1 MTFEEFKK
9 KKNEGSL
16 INRNTQ
22 SLSNTKMSF
31 EEFKAKKQNGTL
43 MKTNNVTSAVDNKTP
58 RETITEKV
66 DKLWV
71 ENEKP
76 NVLAKQDLNSVKP
89 VNIADFVKQV
99 ENSEAGKRA
108 SLSIEADKLS
118 KQIQQKEQEYNK
130 ANNISDWN
138 KKNQAKTEI
147 GQELN
152 GLKEKLNATKTTLAE
167 LNRPND
173 KLLTAEEIAEYN
185 KNAPLSQKIDKA
197 IKYDIPKTA
206 EKIGRTV
213 LDLGANVAVGA
224 TNAVEGM
231 TDAVVGNLGAL
242 ASGVTSGFGLAPNEL
257 SEKIKKGAE
266 EFTKFNFSGEDILEE
281 KKNEGTGIYEPKIL
295 NWKVRDA
302 LNVISGMMTSA
313 AIGGMPAFV
322 ASAAGQNIEE
332 ALLDN
337 QSLNRAVIY
346 GDTAGVVEGLT
357 EKMFDAVKLLGG
369 GKFDKF
375 LPKGAISK
383 LVGGSAGEAIEEV
396 IADGINPVLKYFT
409 YEKGTYDMPSL
420 VEYLN
425 ILKEAA
431 FNGFTLGFIMKG
443 GQDISTPQIR
453 EQYKEEIYTAVDK
466 SKLPENIKETV
477 KEVMITPA
485 QAQINQDLQNLRNQ
499 NPQNV
504 NSTIQREN
512 VTGLPKMN
520 AQNQAQNS
528 SIEQSNVTLPTRTE
542 TAQNSNMEQITQTPN
557 LPTQKAQE
565 TLRSAKNDKFHK
577 GLEKFNSKKF
587 DDNDNI
593 VVLEETPLYLYNLG
607 YDSDKPIVLNMP
619 KLETIMKEPKG
630 TFEGKNQHGITM
642 DVIEQLPNA
651 IQNPLNVIRNPKFRD
666 RFVVITELTD
676 QYGDI
681 VIVPIEMNTN
691 GYIENIE
698 TDVNRIA
705 SVYGKENYDLAK
717 RDGLNSYI
725 ENNKNNI
732 VYDIDNDVTKNKSRV
747 IDPRLQLSS
756 TNNTASNNSINPN
769 DSSVNTEYAQN
780 NKNDTTYISP
790 VSDIQSATKFVEN
803 ATVNDIETLQKM
815 VDEAEKNPDR
825 IDLQFFAEKARA
837 KLEKLSREQVES
849 MLEEGI
855 NQNKISY
862 GDSIYRNLRRA
873 LGEKGYKY
881 VKENILDKLD
891 SAKLDNVNMKTEIAN
906 ELKSYVVDG
915 LGIKKGSKE
924 SELVQK
930 YGEKEITLDELK
942 EATPNWENV
951 VKADDWFRSKYD
963 ELIDR
968 INESR
973 AEIYPYIEEKIEATE
988 LELKVVKQQ
997 IKDIEENGT
1006 PNFKKDAE
1014 IRTQIENIQ
1023 NRIDSKTK
1031 ALEEAKNK
1039 NTLKYK
1045 NNLRIKNE
1053 AEQRLGDLNDLL
1065 EIRTENK
1072 LYKLTEKAEK
1082 LQNILDSEELW
1093 RGKRIPKRKDY
1104 YRHFQEMTEGF
1115 EALGNILSTP
1125 SEISNNLSGISENT
1139 KPSSKWLGL
1148 AQRRLTNKT
1157 KYDAVGGFLNY
1168 LDSASYAINIDP
1180 EIKRIRDFTEEI
1192 RNATQD
1198 NTANRLIEYLT
1209 DYANDLAGKTNP
1221 MDRYIQK
1228 VIPGGRKTMK
1238 AISWVTNRIKSNAV
1252 LGNFNSAAAQIL
1264 NIPQGLADIKNP
1276 KNIAIGFWETLAGDK
1291 DGKYKNSQFI
1301 TERFNSDV
1309 YSQFNERL
1317 IDQPKKFATWLLGAL
1332 DEFGTK
1338 TIWNGEYSKAV
1349 DIGIKDPTRYAD
1361 YRTRDLVAG
1370 RGIGELSLNQRSKTI
1385 GLLAPFTVEVSN
1397 YWGVVKDFISAKD
1410 FGGLVLLQVFA
1421 FLFNKGLEELGLSA
1435 GVFDLI
1441 DALIDAWNTEG
1452 GIDKKAGRVA
1462 GEFLSN
1468 TMFGQ
1473 QIAGV
1478 YPENG
1483 ADLGF
1488 YQLPTRSE
1496 LFGDA
1501 DPTRMGTGSVLSKAI
1516 SNPVTSVVLPWGGT
1530 QLNKT
1535 TQGLSTFAKGGA
1547 YSKDSEGKEKLKYPV
1562 EQNLENFAKSALFGK
1577 WSTEGA
1583 KRYID
1588 SGFKALSANQ
1598 TEGYKKAKKAGIT
1611 DEQFY
1616 NAYNAQKKVEGLG
1629 DLTSLVK
1636 KNEIDKAT
1644 KGLSQS
1650 KRKILYETFN
1660 IAKGEWDNSK
1670 IVYPYEIKAQK
1681 EKIAREKLKTKKK

>member
-1 MTFEEFKK
+1 MATSYRERAL
-9 KKNEGSL
+9 NS
-16 INRNTQ
+16 IN
-22 SLSNTKMSF
+22 
-31 EEFKAKKQNGTL
+31 KQT
-43 MKTNNVTSAVDNKTP
+43 KTNDVKSNISSYRQRALNSNNKINQPTQ
-58 RETITEKV
+58 TVTEKM
-66 DKLWV
+66 DSLWV
-71 ENEKP
+71 ESTAPNALQKQNINATVKPLNISNFVNDIEKQQTKP
-76 NVLAKQDLNSVKP
+76 NMNVDVNPINVSDFVTEIKTPKPKQNINIAVKPIDINNYAIPKTELNRIGQEIKAEKERWDNLPIQDKIAEPFRNIGANFTHGDLSIKENMAWNEYRAKQDEATLKKAQEATKAREDFEATNDRIGKGNALTKEFAQYLPQLGGQLKSGLGGAVAGAGAGALGGAGVALVAGQLGPQVALPEEIATVPAGVVTGGIWGGRGGYVAGTAKYSYDMMAGSAYKSLLDMGVPNEVALELSGDEALINSLIEGGGAIVDLITLGVGKLATKGGTTAAKEVAKNRLLAAAKAYGLNLV
-89 VNIADFVKQV
+89 
-99 ENSEAGKRA
+99 SEPLEEMAQEKV
-108 SLSIEADKLS
+108 SIETEKKAANMTGIERNATEEEDWERIKGAGETAIKVSAVSGGLNAGGNY
-118 KQIQQKEQEYNK
+118 I
-130 ANNISDWN
+130 ANNIT
-138 KKNQAKTEI
+138 KNI
-147 GQELN
+147 N
-152 GLKEKLNATKTTLAE
+152 D
-167 LNRPND
+167 NRQ
-173 KLLTAEEIAEYN
+173 T
-185 KNAPLSQKIDKA
+185 
-197 IKYDIPKTA
+197 
-206 EKIGRTV
+206 
-213 LDLGANVAVGA
+213 
-224 TNAVEGM
+224 
-231 TDAVVGNLGAL
+231 
-242 ASGVTSGFGLAPNEL
+242 
-257 SEKIKKGAE
+257 
-266 EFTKFNFSGEDILEE
+266 
-281 KKNEGTGIYEPKIL
+281 
-295 NWKVRDA
+295 
-302 LNVISGMMTSA
+302 
-313 AIGGMPAFV
+313 
-322 ASAAGQNIEE
+322 
-332 ALLDN
+332 
-337 QSLNRAVIY
+337 
-346 GDTAGVVEGLT
+346 
-357 EKMFDAVKLLGG
+357 
-369 GKFDKF
+369 
-375 LPKGAISK
+375 
-383 LVGGSAGEAIEEV
+383 
-396 IADGINPVLKYFT
+396 
-409 YEKGTYDMPSL
+409 
-420 VEYLN
+420 
-425 ILKEAA
+425 
-431 FNGFTLGFIMKG
+431 
-443 GQDISTPQIR
+443 
-453 EQYKEEIYTAVDK
+453 
-466 SKLPENIKETV
+466 
-477 KEVMITPA
+477 
-485 QAQINQDLQNLRNQ
+485 QAQINQDLQNLRKQ

-512 VTGLPKMN
+512 VTGLPKLN

-528 SIEQSNVTLPTRTE
+528 SIEQTNVTLPTRAE
-542 TAQNSNMEQITQTPN
+542 TAQNANMEQIR
-557 LPTQKAQE
+557 K
-565 TLRSAKNDKFHK
+565 
-577 GLEKFNSKKF
+577 
-587 DDNDNI
+587 
-593 VVLEETPLYLYNLG
+593 
-607 YDSDKPIVLNMP
+607 
-619 KLETIMKEPKG
+619 
-630 TFEGKNQHGITM
+630 
-642 DVIEQLPNA
+642 
-651 IQNPLNVIRNPKFRD
+651 
-666 RFVVITELTD
+666 
-676 QYGDI
+676 
-681 VIVPIEMNTN
+681 NTN
-691 GYIENIE
+691 LITQRAENNRLSNQYFANNKVIYNNDG
-698 TDVNRIA
+698 TVNRIKTGENIFENNEGKSIAKTIKDYLEKHINEYA
-705 SVYGKENYDLAK
+705 SIIESGQRVYLGEDLPGEYSHSKSTQHLSSGNMLAKGRAAVGLKEIIENASNRNWTKNLKEKHNIDAKYGFYKYDTTFSFDYKGKEKVYTGSILIRNDANGKKYLYDILDIK
-717 RDGLNSYI
+717 P
-725 ENNKNNI
+725 KK
-732 VYDIDNDVTKNKSRV
+732 IDNDLPSV
-747 IDPRLQLSS
+747 
-756 TNNTASNNSINPN
+756 ASNSKSSAIIDGSNSSSINSIPQSENT
-769 DSSVNTEYAQN
+769 VNTEYAQSTQ
-780 NKNDTTYISP
+780 NDTSTYISP
-790 VSDIQSATKFVEN
+790 VSDIQGATEFVKK
-803 ATVNDIETLQKM
+803 ATIKD
-815 VDEAEKNPDR
+815 VDRLREMLEEAEQSPDR
-825 IDLQFFAEKARA
+825 IDLQFFAEEARA
-837 KLEKLSREQVES
+837 KLEKLSREQIEN

-855 NQNKISY
+855 KQNRISY
-862 GDSIYRNLRRA
+862 SDSIYRNLRRA

-881 VKENILDKLD
+881 VKENVLDKLD
-891 SAKLDNVNMKTEIAN
+891 AAKLDNVNMKIEIAN

-1053 AEQRLGDLNDLL
+1053 AEQRLGELNDLL

-1192 RNATQD
+1192 RNASED

-1276 KNIAIGFWETLAGDK
+1276 KNIAIGFWETLTGDK

-1317 IDQPKKFATWLLGAL
+1317 IDQPKKLATWLLGAL

-1349 DIGIKDPTRYAD
+1349 DIGIKDPVRYAD

-1410 FGGLVLLQVFA
+1410 FGGIVLLQVFA
-1421 FLFNKGLEELGLSA
+1421 FLFNKGLEELGVSA

-1473 QIAGV
+1473 QIAGL

-1535 TQGLSTFAKGGA
+1535 TQGLKTFAEGGA
-1547 YSKDSEGKEKLKYPV
+1547 YSKDAEGNKKLKYPV

-1583 KRYID
+1583 KQYID

-1598 TEGYKKAKKAGIT
+1598 TEGYEKAKKAGIS
-1611 DEQFY
+1611 DKYFY
-1616 NAYNAQKKVEGLG
+1616 DAYNAQKKVEGLG

-1636 KNEIDKAT
+1636 KNEIDKVT
-1644 KGLSQS
+1644 KGLSAE

-1660 IAKGEWDNSK
+1660 VSKSEWGNSK

-1681 EKIAREKLKTKKK
+1681 EKMAREKLKTKKK